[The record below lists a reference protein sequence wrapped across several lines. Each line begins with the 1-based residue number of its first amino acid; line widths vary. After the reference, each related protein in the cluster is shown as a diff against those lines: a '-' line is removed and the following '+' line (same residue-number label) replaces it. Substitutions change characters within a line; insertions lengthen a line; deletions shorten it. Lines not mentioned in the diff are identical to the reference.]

1 MAVVRTSRR
10 VMRGERKDH
19 FAVLV
24 GPFVLLAIWALIS
37 QLQLVRP
44 ILLPPP
50 AATFVALWQG
60 VTDGSLWVDLSQTLY
75 RTFVAFAI
83 ATISGVPMGIVL
95 GSERRIYRRVELLVD
110 FFRSTPATAM
120 FPLFLV
126 VFGIG
131 DVAKI
136 AVATFAAWLVI
147 VFNVAYG
154 VMNASLTRTRAA
166 RLMGASRARIFRD
179 ITFFEALPQ
188 TFIGIRSAVS
198 IAIVV
203 IIVAEMF
210 VGSTRGMGHRIIDA
224 QQTYDMNGMY
234 ASIIV
239 TGCIGYGL
247 NLIFFLL
254 ERKAVHWTGK

>member
-1 MAVVRTSRR
+1 M
-10 VMRGERKDH
+10 
-19 FAVLV
+19 LV
-24 GPFVLLAIWALIS
+24 GPLVLLGIWALVS
-37 QLQLVRP
+37 QLHLVRP

-50 AATFVALWQG
+50 TATLVALWQG
-60 VTDGSLWVDLSQTLY
+60 ITDGSLWVDLSQTLY
-75 RTFVAFAI
+75 RTFVSFAI
-83 ATISGVPMGIVL
+83 AALIGVPMGIVL

-136 AVATFAAWLVI
+136 AVAAFAAWLII

-154 VMNASLTRTRAA
+154 VMNASLTRARAA
-166 RLMGASRARIFRD
+166 RIMGASRARIFVD
-179 ITFFEALPQ
+179 VTFFEALPQ
-188 TFIGIRSAVS
+188 TFIGIRSAIS

-224 QQTYDMNGMY
+224 QQIYDMKGMY
-234 ASIIV
+234 ASIIA

-247 NLIFFLL
+247 NVIFLLL
-254 ERKAVHWTGK
+254 ERKVVHWTGR